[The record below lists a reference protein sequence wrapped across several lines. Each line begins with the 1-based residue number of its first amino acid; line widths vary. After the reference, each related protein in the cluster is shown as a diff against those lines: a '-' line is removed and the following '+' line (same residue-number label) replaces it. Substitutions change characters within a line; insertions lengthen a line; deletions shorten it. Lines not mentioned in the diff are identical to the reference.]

1 MDVFCVAALAPLNVT
16 HPATHEELAM
26 FNKALATAIIAFGFC
41 TPAIAD
47 DAAPDTTGGRYSLN
61 KVVDGFVRLDTQSGA
76 VEFCSQRAVGWACQ
90 TVPEDRTAFEHEIEH
105 LQSENAALKKALL
118 AHGLPLPDEMM
129 PEAPG
134 TDSNQI
140 TIRLPDN
147 ASIDRAIAYVG
158 QVWQRFVDAV
168 SKAQKQMLN
177 KI

>member
-1 MDVFCVAALAPLNVT
+1 M
-16 HPATHEELAM
+16 AM

-41 TPAIAD
+41 TPTIAD
-47 DAAPDTTGGRYSLN
+47 DAAPDTAGGRYSLN
-61 KVVDGFVRLDTQSGA
+61 KVVDGFVRLDTQTGA
-76 VEFCSQRAVGWACQ
+76 IEFCSQRAVGWACQ

-147 ASIDRAIAYVG
+147 ADIGRAIAYVG

-177 KI
+177 KS

>member
-1 MDVFCVAALAPLNVT
+1 
-16 HPATHEELAM
+16 M

-47 DAAPDTTGGRYSLN
+47 DAAPDTAGGRYSLN
-61 KVVDGFVRLDTQSGA
+61 KVVDGFVRLDTQSG
-76 VEFCSQRAVGWACQ
+76 AVGWACQ

-118 AHGLPLPDEMM
+118 AHGLPLPNEMM

-147 ASIDRAIAYVG
+147 ADIDRAIAYVG
-158 QVWQRFVDAV
+158 QVWQRLVDAV
-168 SKAQKQMLN
+168 SKAQKQILN

>member
-1 MDVFCVAALAPLNVT
+1 MIRMLSAIAVLAVCTALPL
-16 HPATHEELAM
+16 PLFAQEHEEQQPQERQDRQNQPPE
-26 FNKALATAIIAFGFC
+26 FGDPRFAFHRF
-41 TPAIAD
+41 D
-47 DAAPDTTGGRYSLN
+47 DGYL
-61 KVVDGFVRLDTQSGA
+61 RLDMRTGDVA
-76 VEFCSQRAVGWACQ
+76 VCRQRAVGWACQ
-90 TVPEDRTAFEHEIEH
+90 TVPEDRAAFEHEIEH

-118 AHGLPLPDEMM
+118 SHGLPLPDEMM

-147 ASIDRAIAYVG
+147 ADIGRVIAYMG

-177 KI
+177 KT